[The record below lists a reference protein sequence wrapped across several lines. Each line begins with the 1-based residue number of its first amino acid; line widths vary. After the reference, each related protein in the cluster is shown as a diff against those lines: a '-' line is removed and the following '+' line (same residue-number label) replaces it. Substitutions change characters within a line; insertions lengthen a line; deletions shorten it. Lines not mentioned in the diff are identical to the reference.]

1 MEGARAASE
10 ALDAGVRVRFAC
22 ATERGLDTPL
32 ASKCWTA
39 CADAGV
45 DRLFVSEDEM
55 LSIADSVTPQ
65 GFAVVCEEPR
75 HDLQAVARSRLTI
88 VLDGIRDPGNVGTL
102 IRSAAAL
109 AAGGAV
115 VLDGSADPWG
125 TKAVRASAGMMFRLP
140 VASAPWSEV
149 ERVIA
154 KAGAVT
160 CVADAA
166 GKPVPLASSWP
177 DRIALVIGSERSGVR
192 AEARSLAGL
201 TVAVPM
207 RTGTESMNAAA
218 AGAVLMWEILRS
230 GRHVTAVPK

>member
-1 MEGARAASE
+1 
-10 ALDAGVRVRFAC
+10 
-22 ATERGLDTPL
+22 
-32 ASKCWTA
+32 
-39 CADAGV
+39 
-45 DRLFVSEDEM
+45 M

-75 HDLQAVARSRLTI
+75 HDLQAVAHSRLTI